1 MSVAAGN
8 RNKMKYVFMMASLGI
23 FGIGC
28 SAAEPPMDIEETQAQ
43 VRALT
48 AMDSPTVDEARAA
61 MAHPSCAYG
70 IQRWGRFD
78 QAGQSNTQNS
88 RKLLEAA
95 AFIRSSSKSIALG
108 HSYDEDMPT
117 FHSPGLSG
125 YHLDIPDGTHRVAL
139 GTLVGHEELVTS
151 EIGQVGTEI
160 DALGHMCF
168 LHGGAVDPDEAD
180 CYGGYKERDIYDPK
194 GLLALGVE
202 HIKPY
207 FTRGILLD
215 AQRYVNRNKRFA
227 PGTAITLEMIIQTM
241 AAEHLTIADIR
252 EGDVVLVRTGQE
264 ELWKRPDLGDYYGST
279 PGINLEV
286 AKFFASRCVGNVGAD
301 NWPVE
306 VQPSVDGGFVPVHE
320 FNLTVAGLPQ
330 QENLSLR
337 ELSNDLAML
346 NNENRYIF
354 AYIYTP
360 VPMVGA
366 SGSPGVPMA
375 IR

>member
-1 MSVAAGN
+1 
-8 RNKMKYVFMMASLGI
+8 MKRVFMMASLGI
-23 FGIGC
+23 LGVGC
-28 SAAEPPMDIEETQAQ
+28 SAAEPRDELEGAGAQATSAIA
-43 VRALT
+43 V
-48 AMDSPTVDEARAA
+48 DPPTVDEMAA
-61 MAHPSCAYG
+61 AIAHPGCTYG
-70 IQRWGRFD
+70 VERWGRFD
-78 QAGQSNTQNS
+78 QAGQSNTQTS
-88 RKLLEAA
+88 SKMAEAA
-95 AFIRSSSKSIALG
+95 AFIRPGSKSIPLG
-108 HSYDEDMPT
+108 HGYDEDMPT
-117 FHSPGLSG
+117 FRSPGLVG
-125 YHLDIPDGTHRVAL
+125 YHLEIPDGTHRVTL
-139 GTLVGHEELVTS
+139 GTLVGHEELVTA

-168 LHGGAVDPDEAD
+168 LHGGADPGDAD
-180 CYGGYKERDIYDPK
+180 CYGGFKEGDIYAPG
-194 GLLALGVE
+194 GLLALGAE
-202 HIKPY
+202 HVKPY

-215 AQRYVNRNKRFA
+215 VERYVNGNRRLA
-227 PGTAITLEMIIQTM
+227 PGTAITLDMIRRTM
-241 AAEHLTIADIR
+241 AAEHLTVADIR

-286 AKFFASRCVGNVGAD
+286 ARFFASRCVGNVGAD

-337 ELSNDLAML
+337 ELSDHLASL
-346 NNENRYIF
+346 HEANRYIF

-360 VPMVGA
+360 VPLTGA
-366 SGSPGVPMA
+366 SGSPGVPVA

>member
-1 MSVAAGN
+1 
-8 RNKMKYVFMMASLGI
+8 MKYVVMMACLGS
-23 FGIGC
+23 FDVAC
-28 SAAEPPMDIEETQAQ
+28 SAAELPGEPEETQVQA
-43 VRALT
+43 ASAT
-48 AMDSPTVDEARAA
+48 PAGSPTLDEARAV
-61 MAHPSCAYG
+61 MAHPDCSYG
-70 IQRWGRFD
+70 VQRWGRFD
-78 QAGQSNTQNS
+78 QAGQSNTQDR

-95 AFIRSSSKSIALG
+95 AFLRSASQSIALG
-108 HSYDEDMPT
+108 HAYDEDMPT
-117 FHSPGLSG
+117 FRSPGLSG

-139 GTLVGHEELVTS
+139 GSLVGHEELVTS

-168 LHGGAVDPDEAD
+168 LHGGATDPDEAD

-215 AQRYVNRNKRFA
+215 VERYVNGNRRLA
-227 PGTAITLEMIIQTM
+227 PGTAITLAMVLQTM
-241 AAEHLTIADIR
+241 AAERLTIADIR

-286 AKFFASRCVGNVGAD
+286 ARFFASRCVGNVGAD

-320 FNLTVAGLPQ
+320 FDLTVAGLPQ

-337 ELSNDLAML
+337 ALSDHLATL
-346 NNENRYIF
+346 HDRDRYLF

-360 VPMVGA
+360 VPLAGA
-366 SGSPGVPMA
+366 TGSPGVPIA
-375 IR
+375 VR

>member
-1 MSVAAGN
+1 M
-8 RNKMKYVFMMASLGI
+8 
-23 FGIGC
+23 
-28 SAAEPPMDIEETQAQ
+28 EPSRVEE
-43 VRALT
+43 
-48 AMDSPTVDEARAA
+48 PGAA
-61 MAHPSCAYG
+61 MAHPSCTYG
-70 IQRWGRFD
+70 VERWGRFD
-78 QAGQSNTQNS
+78 QAGQSNTQTPS
-88 RKLLEAA
+88 KMLEAA
-95 AFIRSSSKSIALG
+95 AFIGPRSKSITLG
-108 HSYDEDMPT
+108 HGYDEAMPM
-117 FHSPGLSG
+117 FRSPGLVG
-125 YHLDIPDGTHRVAL
+125 YHLDISDGTHRVAL
-139 GTLVGHEELVTS
+139 GNLVGHEELVTA

-168 LHGGAVDPDEAD
+168 LHGGTDPDDAD
-180 CYGGYKERDIYDPK
+180 CYGGYKEGDIYSPS
-194 GLLALGVE
+194 GLLALGAE
-202 HIKPY
+202 HVKPY

-215 AQRYVNRNKRFA
+215 VERYVNGNKRLA
-227 PGTAITLEMIIQTM
+227 PGTAITLDMIRRTM
-241 AAEHLTIADIR
+241 AAEHLTAADIR

-337 ELSNDLAML
+337 ELSDHLASL
-346 NNENRYIF
+346 HDADRYIF

-360 VPMVGA
+360 VPLAGA
-366 SGSPGVPMA
+366 SGSPGVPIA

>member
-1 MSVAAGN
+1 
-8 RNKMKYVFMMASLGI
+8 MKNVLMMASLGI

-28 SAAEPPMDIEETQAQ
+28 SATELPVDIEETQAQ
-43 VRALT
+43 ARGVT

-61 MAHPSCAYG
+61 MAHPNCTSG

-78 QAGQSNTQNS
+78 QAGQSNTQNH
-88 RKLLEAA
+88 RKMLEAA
-95 AFIRSSSKSIALG
+95 AFIRPSSKSIALG

-117 FHSPGLSG
+117 FRSPGLTG

-139 GTLVGHEELVTS
+139 GNLVGHEELVTS

-168 LHGGAVDPDEAD
+168 LHDGAVDPDEAD
-180 CYGGYKERDIYDPK
+180 CYGGYKERDIYGPK

-215 AQRYVNRNKRFA
+215 VQRYVNRNQRLA
-227 PGTAITLEMIIQTM
+227 PGTAITLDMVLQTM
-241 AAEHLTIADIR
+241 AAEHLGIADIR

-264 ELWKRPDLGDYYGST
+264 ELWKHPDLGDYYGST

-286 AKFFASRCVGNVGAD
+286 ARFFASRCVGNVGAD

-337 ELSNDLAML
+337 ELSNHLAGL
-346 NNENRYIF
+346 HDEDRYIF

-360 VPMVGA
+360 VPLAGA

>member
-1 MSVAAGN
+1 
-8 RNKMKYVFMMASLGI
+8 MKHVFMWVSPCIL
-23 FGIGC
+23 GIGC
-28 SAAEPPMDIEETQAQ
+28 SATEPPVGIEDAQAQ
-43 VRALT
+43 ARSDV
-48 AMDSPTVDEARAA
+48 AMDPSTVDEARAA
-61 MAHPSCAYG
+61 MAHPNCTFG
-70 IQRWGRFD
+70 VERWGRFD
-78 QAGQSNTQNS
+78 QAGQSNTQNP
-88 RKLLEAA
+88 RKLLEATV
-95 AFIRSSSKSIALG
+95 FIRPESRTITLG
-108 HSYDEDMPT
+108 HSYDEAMPA
-117 FHSPGLSG
+117 FRSPGLTG

-168 LHGGAVDPDEAD
+168 LHGGAVDPGAAD
-180 CYGGYKERDIYDPK
+180 CYGGFKERDIYDPK

-215 AQRYVNRNKRFA
+215 VERYVNHNKRLA
-227 PGTAITLEMIIQTM
+227 PGTAITLEMITRTM
-241 AAEHLTIADIR
+241 AAEHLTITDLR

-264 ELWKRPDLGDYYGST
+264 ELWERPDLGDYYGNT

-286 AKFFASRCVGNVGAD
+286 ARLFASRCVGNVGAD

-337 ELSNDLAML
+337 ELSNYLAGL
-346 NNENRYIF
+346 HGENRYIF
-354 AYIYTP
+354 AYLYTP
-360 VPMVGA
+360 VPLTGA
-366 SGSPGVPMA
+366 TGSPGVPIA

>member
-1 MSVAAGN
+1 LQKQGW
-8 RNKMKYVFMMASLGI
+8 KQMKYVFTMTSLGI
-23 FGIGC
+23 FGLGC
-28 SAAEPPMDIEETQAQ
+28 SATEAPVEIEGRQAQ
-43 VRALT
+43 ARPIA
-48 AMDSPTVDEARAA
+48 AMDSPSVDEARAV
-61 MAHPSCAYG
+61 MAHPDCTYG
-70 IQRWGRFD
+70 VQRWGRFD
-78 QAGQSNTQNS
+78 QAGQSNTQNR
-88 RKLLEAA
+88 RKMLEAA
-95 AFIRSSSKSIALG
+95 AFIGSSSKSITLG
-108 HSYDEDMPT
+108 HAYDEDMPT
-117 FHSPGLSG
+117 FPSPALAG
-125 YHLDIPDGTHRVAL
+125 YHLDIPEGTHRAAL
-139 GTLVGHEELVTS
+139 GTLVAHEELITS

-168 LHGGAVDPDEAD
+168 LHDGASDPSEAD

-215 AQRYVNRNKRFA
+215 VQRYVNRNKRLA

-241 AAEHLTIADIR
+241 DAEHLTIADIR

-320 FNLTVAGLPQ
+320 LNLTVAGLPQ

-337 ELSNDLAML
+337 ELSSYLATL
-346 NNENRYIF
+346 HDENRYIF

-360 VPMVGA
+360 VPIAGS
-366 SGSPGVPMA
+366 SGSPGVPLA